1 MSRPDYRLVAK
12 RKTVDARGVKVGV
25 AWKTDKG
32 INIKLDPF
40 VVLNGGEEF
49 WLGLFQD
56 NVNFGGHEDSLEES
70 KFSEE
75 YESGA
80 RKTTP

>member
-12 RKTVDARGVKVGV
+12 RKTLDARGVKVGV

-49 WLGLFQD
+49 WLGLFHD
-56 NVNFGGHEDSLEES
+56 NVNFVGHEENSVEPKFPEED
-70 KFSEE
+70 KSESR
-75 YESGA
+75 ES
-80 RKTTP
+80 PF